1 MSEEFDNIIGRL
13 SQTST
18 PQKRSGLG
26 SLIGFAGAATA
37 ISFFGGLLLM
47 WMNMILVNEF
57 PDFSA
62 IRPGIGYLAASRLF
76 FLIFIMKAV
85 FDALRNVQKNS

>member
-1 MSEEFDNIIGRL
+1 MSDDFDNIIGRM
-13 SQTST
+13 SQTSES
-18 PQKRSGLG
+18 QKHFGLG
-26 SLIGFAGAATA
+26 PLLGFVIAACA

-47 WMNMILVNEF
+47 WMNMLLVDEF
-57 PDFSA
+57 PNLST

-76 FLIFIMKAV
+76 FLIFIIKAI